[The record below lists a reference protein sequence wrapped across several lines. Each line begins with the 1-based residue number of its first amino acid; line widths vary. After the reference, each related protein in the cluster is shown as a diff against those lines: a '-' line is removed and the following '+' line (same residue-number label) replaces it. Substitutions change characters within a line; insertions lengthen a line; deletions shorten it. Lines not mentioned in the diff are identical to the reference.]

1 MFRKALFYVKILA
14 AFLPFIA
21 AEIRRAFLAIRF
33 KIQGKVSGVS
43 APGDRTRNIV
53 ILGASFSGHHA
64 ARVLVSCLPPRSNYR
79 VVVIEPNSH
88 FQFTWVL
95 PRFCVAK
102 GHEHKAFIP
111 YGGYVTG
118 PEGALTWI
126 KGRAETISKE
136 TVTVDN
142 DEEIPYDF
150 VLIATGASVSSLP
163 SRVNRT
169 EKADGMKLLQ
179 GMQHRIEIAKTVV
192 VVGGG
197 AAGVEVATDAKSLY
211 PDKSITLVHP
221 RKAVM
226 HRFGVGLQDRA
237 KEGLNKV
244 GVQLILE
251 DRVIEEAEG
260 TVKLKS
266 GKTIS
271 CDYVV
276 SIKCLIVMRH
286 IH

>member
-14 AFLPFIA
+14 ALLPFIA
-21 AEIRRAFLAIRF
+21 AEIRRAFLATCF
-33 KIQGKVSGVS
+33 KIQGKISGTS
-43 APGDRTRNIV
+43 ASSDRTRNIV

-64 ARVLVSCLPPRSNYR
+64 ARLLVSCLPPRSSYR

-95 PRFCVAK
+95 PRYCVAK

-111 YGGYVTG
+111 YGGYATG

-126 KGRAETISKE
+126 KGRAERISQEAITI
-136 TVTVDN
+136 DN
-142 DEEIPYDF
+142 GEEIPYDF

-179 GMQHRIEIAKTVV
+179 DMQDRIEVARTVV

-211 PDKSITLVHP
+211 PDKSIVLVHP
-221 RKAVM
+221 RKSVM
-226 HRFGVGLQDRA
+226 HRFGTGLQDKA
-237 KEGLNKV
+237 KEGLEKV
-244 GVQLILE
+244 GVELILQ

-260 TVKLKS
+260 RIKLKS
-266 GKTIS
+266 GKTIYA
-271 CDYVV
+271 DYVV
-276 SIKCLIVMRH
+276 STIKALNVV
-286 IH
+286 